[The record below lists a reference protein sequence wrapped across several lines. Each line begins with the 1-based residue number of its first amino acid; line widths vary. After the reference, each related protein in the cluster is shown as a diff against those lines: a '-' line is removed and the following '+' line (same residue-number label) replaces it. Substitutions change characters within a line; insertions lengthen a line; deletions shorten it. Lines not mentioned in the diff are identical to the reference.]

1 MNIKKETPLLSV
13 EVAYGT
19 EIKQVII
26 PLRVKIGTTAYEA
39 IKLSNIEDEFEGI
52 NAEEDPIGIFSK
64 ILDGKTRPGPKE
76 YKLQEKDRVEIY
88 RPLIIDPKE
97 ARLKRASERNKNKR
111 DTLGR

>member
-1 MNIKKETPLLSV
+1 LNIGKKIPLLSV

-19 EIKQVII
+19 KVKQVII

-52 NAEEDPIGIFSK
+52 NAEKDPIGIFSK
-64 ILDGKTRPGPKE
+64 ILDGKSRPGPKE

-97 ARLKRASERNKNKR
+97 ARLKRVSETNKNKK
-111 DTLGR
+111 